1 MSVTSESIFNLI
13 PKPQKLPEKRD
24 IYRSKYDPKA
34 PLTGSTFGLHGT
46 TVTVGKGINDELKK
60 VCLPFLRNTFVIHC
74 LFVSLHSFASFLSF
88 FNVSNRHVSLALPL
102 GQHQKKQILPTF
114 FVEVVKNKFQNKL
127 KISSDLPQ

>member
-13 PKPQKLPEKRD
+13 PKAQKLPEKKD

-60 VCLPFLRNTFVIHC
+60 VCFRWTKSQLFIETLFTC
-74 LFVSLHSFASFLSF
+74 LIFIFPY
-88 FNVSNRHVSLALPL
+88 RHGLLAALL
-102 GQHQKKQILPTF
+102 GQNQKKQILPIF
-114 FVEVVKNKFQNKL
+114 FVEVVKNKTQNNL
-127 KISSDLPQ
+127 KTFNEVLQ